1 MMRYLLINSLL
12 VSTLLITV
20 SSTGGTH
27 NHLNSAYSQ
36 AVDLI
41 EINTGN
47 ESLDQGLP
55 VFYDCIDEKIDESK
69 GVEEDDYFEEEP
81 TKNEVKI
88 CYNEVFSGQTQ
99 PNNNFDDLNSNDDDT
114 DEEQDFNS
122 GDQ

>member
-1 MMRYLLINSLL
+1 
-12 VSTLLITV
+12 LITV

-27 NHLNSAYSQ
+27 NHLNSTYSQ

-41 EINTGN
+41 GINTGN
-47 ESLDQGLP
+47 ESLDQELL

-99 PNNNFDDLNSNDDDT
+99 PNNNFDVRISNDAT